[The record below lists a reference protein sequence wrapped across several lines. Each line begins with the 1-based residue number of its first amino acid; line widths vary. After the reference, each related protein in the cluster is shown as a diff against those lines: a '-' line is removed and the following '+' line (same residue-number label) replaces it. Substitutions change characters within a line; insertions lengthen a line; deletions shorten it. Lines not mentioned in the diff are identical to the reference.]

1 MMKRIVTTVLLGL
14 FAIPVLAN
22 DFTVKTVRGTVE
34 VRRGVNEEWKK
45 LKAGDILK
53 PEDTM
58 RTGKSAAATIE
69 SVNKTLSVPELTMID
84 ISDVRNLTQE
94 EFLLKLAME
103 NILAVPERE
112 DNETTLPSTTV
123 LRGSNK
129 EKEVLEDARPLEVGT
144 MQLQGARVLFDNAFF
159 GTSILKTKETFR
171 TYPELKSNYDA
182 RILTAL
188 AFEKMHLTHEAVA
201 EYALLAKENLTP
213 AQQKVVE
220 GSIGRL
226 KRK

>member
-103 NILAVPERE
+103 NILAVP
-112 DNETTLPSTTV
+112 
-123 LRGSNK
+123 
-129 EKEVLEDARPLEVGT
+129 
-144 MQLQGARVLFDNAFF
+144 
-159 GTSILKTKETFR
+159 
-171 TYPELKSNYDA
+171 
-182 RILTAL
+182 
-188 AFEKMHLTHEAVA
+188 
-201 EYALLAKENLTP
+201 
-213 AQQKVVE
+213 
-220 GSIGRL
+220 
-226 KRK
+226 